1 MNGIMNNNNGLDVL
15 DTEGKEIV
23 IEKYHL
29 ELNELNQKLLNKQK
43 YIVELENENKELIA
57 KDRGNQYIIQK

>member
-29 ELNELNQKLLNKQK
+29 ELNELNQKLLNK
-43 YIVELENENKELIA
+43 
-57 KDRGNQYIIQK
+57 